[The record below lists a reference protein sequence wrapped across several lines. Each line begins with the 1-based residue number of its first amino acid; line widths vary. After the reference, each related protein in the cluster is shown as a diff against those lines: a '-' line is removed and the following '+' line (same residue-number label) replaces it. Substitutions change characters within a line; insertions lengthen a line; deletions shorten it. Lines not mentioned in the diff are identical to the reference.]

1 MDSPSREKLVA
12 VLAAVGASTGAAAAV
27 VWHVA
32 VADPQELGVTNIRSS
47 WFPMTLY
54 LVAAGLAVGLVV
66 ASFLVDSGLRIVQDR
81 QRSRV
86 HLFALLIVVG
96 AALGAGSAFA
106 WTRWPPEPTEAAS
119 NWSWQHPLSIEI
131 HSPPAAHFP
140 SERFG
145 IATGGISGMTTNSD
159 DTYTQNL
166 YSFVTTEDT
175 SFHPTIGNPWLVFP
189 IGGVVIAVLAA
200 VSLSLRD
207 FRLTVVSRSNQNA
220 V

>member
-1 MDSPSREKLVA
+1 MDIPSGKKLVA
-12 VLAAVGASTGAAAAV
+12 VLAAVGASTGGAAAV

-32 VADPQELGVTNIRSS
+32 VADPQELGVTNIRPS

-96 AALGAGSAFA
+96 AALGAGSALA
-106 WTRWPPEPTEAAS
+106 WTHWPPEPTEAVS
-119 NWSWQHPLSIEI
+119 NWSWAHPLSIEI
-131 HSPPAAHFP
+131 NSPPAADFP

-166 YSFVTTEDT
+166 YRFVTTEDT

-189 IGGVVIAVLAA
+189 IGGVAIAALAA
-200 VSLSLRD
+200 LTLSLRD
-207 FRLTVVSRSNQNA
+207 FRLTVVSRSDQGA